1 MAKKSDSKRTG
12 DGGVDE
18 VVERLRRDAAP
29 SIARALNLDSAE
41 AVEAA
46 INAAVELLLAARATV
61 RALPLPPEARSHLDR
76 AESEAIRAARMAAR
90 GVRVPAKKGTAGP
103 ARQVKV
109 EFGEGAK
116 RPPRKRKH

>member
-12 DGGVDE
+12 DEGVDE

-90 GVRVPAKKGTAGP
+90 GARVRSRKGAEGPAK
-103 ARQVKV
+103 QVKV
-109 EFGEGAK
+109 EFGQGPR
-116 RPPRKRKH
+116 RPAPKRKH